1 MLFVQLLQ
9 SSVGIDDVHSLIVLV
24 NLIPCVATV
33 VLPWGT
39 LLFSKLSTRDPS
51 FFFHPRKNGGEIEL
65 ELLCA
70 NISRGIVTRKHM
82 SASYHLLLKVIL
94 GLLWCKNVCYFF
106 FLVSLARAL
115 VWLLFHGLLALSF
128 SLFYV
133 ICEFDRFRSYLSII
147 SIVSCFPIALSS
159 SF

>member
-1 MLFVQLLQ
+1 MLRLLLYPEGPSHLLNYQ
-9 SSVGIDDVHSLIVLV
+9 Q
-24 NLIPCVATV
+24 
-33 VLPWGT
+33 GT
-39 LLFSKLSTRDPS
+39 HA
-51 FFFHPRKNGGEIEL
+51 FFQPRKNSGEIEV
-65 ELLCA
+65 ELPCA
-70 NISRGIVTRKHM
+70 SISRGLVTRKHV

-94 GLLWCKNVCYFF
+94 GLLWCKNVCYF

-147 SIVSCFPIALSS
+147 SIVSCFPSAISS
-159 SF
+159 SFQVIFYLPSVE